1 MKGILLEAKKD
12 LIKMLACLDGD
23 VYSKVSN
30 LNGLAMSKIE
40 TSNQNLK
47 DRFEQTSTRK
57 LQENNINIVSKIL
70 IDDIINESF
79 REIIEENE
87 KKLADN
93 CRNY

>member
-1 MKGILLEAKKD
+1 
-12 LIKMLACLDGD
+12 MLACLDGD

-30 LNGLAMSKIE
+30 LNGLAKSKIE

-79 REIIEENE
+79 CEMIEENE

-93 CRNY
+93 YRNY